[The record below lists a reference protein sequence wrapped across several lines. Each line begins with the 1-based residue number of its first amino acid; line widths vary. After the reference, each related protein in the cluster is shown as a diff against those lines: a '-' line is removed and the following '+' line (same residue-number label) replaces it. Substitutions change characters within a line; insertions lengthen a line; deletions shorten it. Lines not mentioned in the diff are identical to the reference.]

1 MDIKDINIRNHILIL
16 ITRIETLESQ
26 VQELIKDKRIE
37 DERRFIESRE
47 EDQME

>member
-1 MDIKDINIRNHILIL
+1 MDIKDIHIRNHILIL
-16 ITRIETLESQ
+16 ITRIEILESK
-26 VQELIKDKRIE
+26 VQDVIKDKRIE